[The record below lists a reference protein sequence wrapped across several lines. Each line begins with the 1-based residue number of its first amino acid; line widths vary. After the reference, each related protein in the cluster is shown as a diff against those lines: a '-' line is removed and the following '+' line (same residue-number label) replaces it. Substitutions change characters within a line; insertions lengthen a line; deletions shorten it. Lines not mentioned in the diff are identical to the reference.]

1 MNVNSS
7 LLKLR
12 ISKCPLRGRETYF
25 WHNSRGKGH
34 PYKYVVHSAYTYGLK
49 FNPLAELC
57 KAGLRKSR
65 VSARFELRYESLK
78 SISVLILF
86 VCKFMIGS

>member
-1 MNVNSS
+1 MNNFEYVNEIPLSINVNSS

-25 WHNSRGKGH
+25 QHNFRGKGH

-49 FNPLAELC
+49 FNPWTELC
-57 KAGLRKSR
+57 KAGLRKSGLVR
-65 VSARFELRYESLK
+65 DLNSDMKA
-78 SISVLILF
+78 
-86 VCKFMIGS
+86 